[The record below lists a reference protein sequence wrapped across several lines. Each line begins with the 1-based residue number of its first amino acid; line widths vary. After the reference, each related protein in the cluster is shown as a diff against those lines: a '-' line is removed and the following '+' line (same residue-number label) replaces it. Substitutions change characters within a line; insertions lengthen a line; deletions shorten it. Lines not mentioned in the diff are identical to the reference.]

1 MSQVLMP
8 CAKYLSDKRAIMTQS
23 TGIKKTMAAAKPAPK
38 TSAKVPAKP
47 AAKAPGK
54 ASVSAAKS
62 AVKASITSKKPVKP
76 VAVPV
81 KKSVPAPKQALKTV
95 TKGAAKPVAKPAAK
109 VATKPA
115 AKSAPVRTVTKA
127 GAKTSAPTKHPVKT
141 VGKQSADAK
150 SVSKSA
156 SKSVVQSVKES
167 MKSVSQA
174 KPKAAPV
181 KTPEKAAAKTA
192 AKPATKPAANAAPK
206 APVKVAAKP
215 AAKVAA
221 KPVAASKTAPVKAA
235 KTAATKAAPVAPAKV
250 APAALVASK
259 APGKVDVSKPA
270 PVKAGKGEGDEKPV
284 KAAGRPPGGT
294 GRRPGRPSKNPNNNA
309 DSEFGDAGDG
319 DGEVEAL
326 PELKPVKRGKRG
338 KGEGK
343 DLIARGPMTPEEYEA
358 RRNRLK
364 LLIKLGKDRGYLT
377 YGEINDHLPDDLVD
391 AEAIDGIISTFSDM
405 GIAVYDQAPDAETL
419 LLGENAPVATS
430 DDDVEDEAEAAL
442 TTVDSDFGR
451 TTDPVRMYMREM
463 GTVELLTREGE
474 IEIAKR
480 IEGGLKDMVKAIS
493 TCPTTIN
500 EIISHVQRVRDAQAQ
515 IDEVID
521 GLVDDDGAEYAGAGV
536 ADEAEEDG
544 PAGGMSSKQLEDLR
558 VKGLAKFDI
567 VATQFIRMRT
577 AYEKEGYRS
586 ETYMLAQEVILNELM
601 GVRFT
606 AKMVERLADTL
617 RQQVEEVRK
626 IERAVLHT
634 CVDRAGMPRAHFIKV
649 FPGNE
654 TNLQWVITEIE
665 SAADYSITLK
675 RHVPA
680 VQELQQKLIDLQT
693 RVVLPLKDLKDVN
706 KKMATGEAKARKA
719 KREMTE
725 ANLRLVIS
733 IAKKYT
739 NRGLQFLDLIQ
750 EGNIGLMKAV
760 DKFEYRRGYKFST
773 YATWWIRQ
781 AITRSIADQA
791 RTIRIPVHMIE
802 TINKM
807 NRISRQILQETG
819 AEPDPATL
827 ASKMDMPED
836 KIRKILK
843 IAKEPIS
850 METPIGDDDDS
861 HLGDF
866 IEDTHTLAP
875 ADAALHSSM
884 HNVVKEVLDS
894 LTPREAK
901 VLRMRFGIE
910 MSTDQTLEEVGKQFD
925 VTRERIRQIE
935 AKALRKLRHPSR
947 SDKLKS
953 FLEGQ

>member
-1 MSQVLMP
+1 
-8 CAKYLSDKRAIMTQS
+8 MTQHV
-23 TGIKKTMAAAKPAPK
+23 GKKTSLAAAKPKPK
-38 TSAKVPAKP
+38 AAVKPLVKKPVAKVAKPVPKSSAKSPKASKPAVKAAATKSSAKPVAKSNKAAVGKPNKSVAKPSVAKPVSKTAKP
-47 AAKAPGK
+47 AGKSVKDSMKSASPSKSKPVVPKA
-54 ASVSAAKS
+54 SAAKTP
-62 AVKASITSKKPVKP
+62 VKAGVAKAAPKPPVKAPVKTPVKP
-76 VAVPV
+76 VAKAVA
-81 KKSVPAPKQALKTV
+81 KDTSKTEPK
-95 TKGAAKPVAKPAAK
+95 AADAKPAVKPVTPAK
-109 VATKPA
+109 VG
-115 AKSAPVRTVTKA
+115 A
-127 GAKTSAPTKHPVKT
+127 G
-141 VGKQSADAK
+141 
-150 SVSKSA
+150 
-156 SKSVVQSVKES
+156 
-167 MKSVSQA
+167 
-174 KPKAAPV
+174 KAAL
-181 KTPEKAAAKTA
+181 
-192 AKPATKPAANAAPK
+192 AKPALDR
-206 APVKVAAKP
+206 
-215 AAKVAA
+215 
-221 KPVAASKTAPVKAA
+221 
-235 KTAATKAAPVAPAKV
+235 V
-250 APAALVASK
+250 APAAPVSAK

-270 PVKAGKGEGDEKPV
+270 PPPDDGSPPPKK
-284 KAAGRPPGGT
+284 AGRPPGGT
-294 GRRPGRPSKNPNNNA
+294 GRRPGRPSKNPNNG
-309 DSEFGDAGDG
+309 DGDFGDAGDG
-319 DGEVEAL
+319 EHEVEVI
-326 PELKPVKRGKRG
+326 PDIKPVKRGKRG
-338 KGEGK
+338 KGDAK
-343 DLIARGPMTPEEYEA
+343 DLIARGPVTPEEYEA

-391 AEAIDGIISTFSDM
+391 AEAIDGIISTFGDM

-500 EIISHVQRVRDAQAQ
+500 EILNHVQRVRDAQAQ
-515 IDEVID
+515 IDEVVD

-536 ADEAEEDG
+536 SDEADEDG

-558 VKGLAKFDI
+558 LKGLLKFET
-567 VATQFIRMRT
+567 VATHFVKMRA
-577 AYEKEGYRS
+577 AYEKDGYRS
-586 ETYMLAQEVILNELM
+586 KPYMAAQEVIQNELM
-601 GVRFT
+601 GIRFT

-626 IERAVLHT
+626 VERAVLHT
-634 CVDRAGMPRAHFIKV
+634 CVERAGMPRSHFIKV

-654 TNLQWVITEIE
+654 INLEWVLGEVATG
-665 SAADYSITLK
+665 ADYAQTLT

-680 VQELQQKLIDLQT
+680 VQELQQKLIDLQV

-866 IEDTHTLAP
+866 IEDLATLAP
-875 ADAALHSSM
+875 ADAALHGSM
-884 HNVVKEVLDS
+884 RDVVKEVLDS

>member
-1 MSQVLMP
+1 
-8 CAKYLSDKRAIMTQS
+8 
-23 TGIKKTMAAAKPAPK
+23 MAAEKA
-38 TSAKVPAKP
+38 PAKT
-47 AAKAPGK
+47 
-54 ASVSAAKS
+54 
-62 AVKASITSKKPVKP
+62 AVK
-76 VAVPV
+76 
-81 KKSVPAPKQALKTV
+81 
-95 TKGAAKPVAKPAAK
+95 VAKPAAK
-109 VATKPA
+109 TAAKKTATK
-115 AKSAPVRTVTKA
+115 TV
-127 GAKTSAPTKHPVKT
+127 
-141 VGKQSADAK
+141 
-150 SVSKSA
+150 
-156 SKSVVQSVKES
+156 
-167 MKSVSQA
+167 
-174 KPKAAPV
+174 
-181 KTPEKAAAKTA
+181 AAKTA
-192 AKPATKPAANAAPK
+192 AADKPA
-206 APVKVAAKP
+206 
-215 AAKVAA
+215 
-221 KPVAASKTAPVKAA
+221 KT
-235 KTAATKAAPVAPAKV
+235 TKARAKKAEDKLADLV
-250 APAALVASK
+250 GAAR
-259 APGKVDVSKPA
+259 PA
-270 PVKAGKGEGDEKPV
+270 PS
-284 KAAGRPPGGT
+284 
-294 GRRPGRPSKNPNNNA
+294 GRRPGRPAKNANN
-309 DSEFGDAGDG
+309 DSDAFDDSM
-319 DGEVEAL
+319 DGEGEVL
-326 PELKPVKRGKRG
+326 PDLKPPKRGGKRG
-338 KGEGK
+338 KADPK
-343 DLIARGPMTPEEYEA
+343 DLIARGPVSPEEYEA

-364 LLIKLGKDRGYLT
+364 QLIKLGKDRGYLT

-419 LLGENAPVATS
+419 LMSENAPVAS
-430 DDDVEDEAEAAL
+430 NDDDVEDEAEAAL

-463 GTVELLTREGE
+463 GSVELLTREGE

-480 IEGGLKDMVKAIS
+480 IEDGLKHMVMAIS
-493 TCPTTIN
+493 ACPTTIN
-500 EIISHVQRVRDAQAQ
+500 EILAHITRVREGQAQ
-515 IDEVID
+515 IDEVVD
-521 GLVDDDGAEYAGAGV
+521 GLVDPEDGEEYAGAGV
-536 ADEAEEDG
+536 TADEDEGDDG

-558 VKGLAKFDI
+558 VKALAKFDE
-567 VATQFIRMRT
+567 VSKQFEKMRQS
-577 AYEKEGYRS
+577 YEKEGYKS
-586 ETYMLAQEVILNELM
+586 DAYLKAQDIIQTELM
-601 GVRFT
+601 GIRFT
-606 AKMVERLADTL
+606 AKMVEKLADTL
-617 RQQVEEVRK
+617 RAQVEEVRQL
-626 IERAVLHT
+626 ERAVLHT
-634 CVDRAGMPRAHFIKV
+634 CVDRAGMPRSHFLKA

-654 TNLQWVITEIE
+654 TNLQWVLDEV
-665 SAADYSITLK
+665 AAAHAYSETLE
-675 RHVPA
+675 RQIPA

-706 KKMATGEAKARKA
+706 KRMATGEAKARKA

-827 ASKMDMPED
+827 AQKMDMPED

-866 IEDTHTLAP
+866 IEDTATLAP
-875 ADAALHSSM
+875 SDAALHGSM
-884 HNVVKEVLDS
+884 RDVVKEVLDS

-947 SDKLKS
+947 ADKLKS

>member
-1 MSQVLMP
+1 
-8 CAKYLSDKRAIMTQS
+8 MTQHV
-23 TGIKKTMAAAKPAPK
+23 GKKTSLAAAKPKPK
-38 TSAKVPAKP
+38 AAVKPAAKKP
-47 AAKAPGK
+47 AAKAAKPVPKSSAKSPK
-54 ASVSAAKS
+54 AS
-62 AVKASITSKKPVKP
+62 KPM
-76 VAVPV
+76 
-81 KKSVPAPKQALKTV
+81 
-95 TKGAAKPVAKPAAK
+95 AKPVAKPSKGTATKPNKPAAK
-109 VATKPA
+109 PSAAKPVSKTAKPA
-115 AKSAPVRTVTKA
+115 AKS
-127 GAKTSAPTKHPVKT
+127 VKD
-141 VGKQSADAK
+141 SM
-150 SVSKSA
+150 KSA
-156 SKSVVQSVKES
+156 SPSKSKPV
-167 MKSVSQA
+167 A
-174 KPKAAPV
+174 PKAP
-181 KTPEKAAAKTA
+181 AAKTPVKA
-192 AKPATKPAANAAPK
+192 GVAKAAPK
-206 APVKVAAKP
+206 APAKTPAKTPAPVAKTAAVKTPVKPVAKAVAKDSPKVEPKVADAKPAAKP
-215 AAKVAA
+215 AAGKTAVA
-221 KPVAASKTAPVKAA
+221 KPVPDR
-235 KTAATKAAPVAPAKV
+235 V
-250 APAALVASK
+250 APAAPVSAK

-270 PVKAGKGEGDEKPV
+270 PAPDDGSPPPKK
-284 KAAGRPPGGT
+284 AGRPPGGT
-294 GRRPGRPSKNPNNNA
+294 GRRPGRPSKNPNNG
-309 DSEFGDAGDG
+309 DGEFGDAGDG
-319 DGEVEAL
+319 EHEVEVI
-326 PELKPVKRGKRG
+326 PDIKPVKRGKRG
-338 KGEGK
+338 KGDAK
-343 DLIARGPMTPEEYEA
+343 DLIARGPVTPEEYEA

-391 AEAIDGIISTFSDM
+391 AEAIDGIISTFGDM

-500 EIISHVQRVRDAQAQ
+500 EILNHVQRVRDAQAQ
-515 IDEVID
+515 IDEVVD

-536 ADEAEEDG
+536 SDEADEDG

-558 VKGLAKFDI
+558 IKGLAKFET
-567 VATQFIRMRT
+567 VATHFVKMRA
-577 AYEKEGYRS
+577 AYEKDGYRS
-586 ETYMLAQEVILNELM
+586 KPYMAAQEVIQNELM
-601 GVRFT
+601 GIRFT

-634 CVDRAGMPRAHFIKV
+634 CVDRAGMPRTHFIKV

-654 TNLQWVITEIE
+654 TNLEWVLGEI
-665 SAADYSITLK
+665 AAEAEYAHTLK

-680 VQELQQKLIDLQT
+680 VQELQQKLIDLQV

-866 IEDTHTLAP
+866 IEDLATLAP
-875 ADAALHSSM
+875 ADAALHGSM
-884 HNVVKEVLDS
+884 RDVVKEVLDS